1 MVAHD
6 EDRAARSDVIPLT
19 RMPQQT
25 GAWTP
30 DDDWTG
36 VISQM
41 ERRKLQNRQNQRA
54 YRACLLTS
62 ELAM

>member
-1 MVAHD
+1 MVAHE
-6 EDRAARSDVIPLT
+6 EDRAVPSSDVIPLT

-25 GAWTP
+25 GVWTP

-36 VISQM
+36 IISQM

-54 YRACLLTS
+54 YRASATT
-62 ELAM
+62 E